1 MSENK
6 NRLEEGFLRPLFF
19 SSSLLPLTACTFISL
34 SYELLCPH
42 FIFSNPI
49 FMHSSNFSVFPYVKV
64 SPPHSDTPIFKIP
77 WLYLKQRLPTSSNF
91 KATAEPIICF

>member
-6 NRLEEGFLRPLFF
+6 NRLEEGFPGPLFF
-19 SSSLLPLTACTFISL
+19 SISLLPLTDCTFISL

-49 FMHSSNFSVFPYVKV
+49 FMHSSNVPAFPSMKV
-64 SPPHSDTPIFKIP
+64 SPPHPDITIFKTP
-77 WLYLKQRLPTSSNF
+77 WLYLEQRLPTSSNF